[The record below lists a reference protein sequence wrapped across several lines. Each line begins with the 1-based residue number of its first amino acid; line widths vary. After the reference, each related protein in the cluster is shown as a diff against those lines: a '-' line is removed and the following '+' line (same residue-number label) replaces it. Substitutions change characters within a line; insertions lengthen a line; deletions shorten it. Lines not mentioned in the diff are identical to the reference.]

1 MGTSG
6 SSVLPSSGALSF
18 NNLYDE
24 FDGYSGGNARLSDYY
39 RGGDKVPNIAQNA
52 NIPTSGQIS
61 VSNFYNGLGYFEI
74 YITFGSG
81 AYYKYN
87 LSTLL
92 TEYGWNGTKPVKA
105 GITINSG
112 VSFTL
117 AQYGADIFGGT
128 TEGKYSLTIP
138 SLPATSILTL
148 NNYGRIEGQSSYVGA
163 TLSPN
168 SPDGIGGSSGLLI
181 LHNNVVVNNYSG
193 ATIFGSGGTGGAGS
207 DLDTDAG
214 TGGNGGH
221 AIAVNCS
228 NYINVAINNFAGGTI
243 AGGGGGG
250 GGGGRGAGYGPYG
263 NVPGGYI
270 YAVGG
275 GGGGGRTSPINWWT
289 CPGGP
294 PGDPNYYVNVLN
306 RAGQYGVLGTGT
318 GAGTGGLGG
327 RSDDTSEGGSG
338 GDGGNWGDPG
348 TVGGVGNSGGGNQ
361 DYGGAAG
368 HSIKVISGNYQVY
381 NVGTFLGPYP

>member
-1 MGTSG
+1 MSQSG

-18 NNLYDE
+18 NDLYTE
-24 FDGYSGGNARLSDYY
+24 FDGYSGGNVRLSDYY
-39 RGGDKVPNIAQNA
+39 RGGAKVPNIAQNA

-61 VSNFYNGLGYFEI
+61 VTNFYNGLGYFEV
-74 YITFGSG
+74 YITIYSG

-92 TEYGWNGTKPVKA
+92 TEFGWNGTKPVKA
-105 GITINSG
+105 VITISSG
-112 VSFTL
+112 VYFALNPFGPDVLS
-117 AQYGADIFGGT
+117 GA

-148 NNYGRIEGQSSYVGA
+148 NNYGSIQGEASYVGA

-168 SPDGIGGSSGLLI
+168 SPDGVGGSSGLLI

-193 ATIFGSGGTGGAGS
+193 GVIAGAGGTGGAGS

-221 AIAVNCS
+221 AIAINCS
-228 NYINVAINNFAGGTI
+228 DYILVAINNFSGGTI

-250 GGGGRGAGYGPYG
+250 GGGGRGASYGPFEG
-263 NVPGGYI
+263 VPGGYI

-275 GGGGGRTSPINWWT
+275 GGGGGRNCPSAFWT
-289 CPGGP
+289 TAGGP

-306 RAGQYGVLGTGT
+306 RAGQYGGIGTST
-318 GAGTGGLGG
+318 GAGAGGLGG
-327 RSDDTSEGGSG
+327 LSDDQSEGGYG
-338 GDGGNWGDPG
+338 GAGGGRGDA
-348 TVGGVGNSGGGNQ
+348 GGVGSPGNSGGGNQ

-368 HSIKVISGNYQVY
+368 HSIKVISGSYQVY
-381 NVGTFLGPYP
+381 NAGTYLGPYP

>member
-1 MGTSG
+1 MGQSG
-6 SSVLPSSGALSF
+6 SSVLPASGALSF
-18 NNLYDE
+18 NDLYTE

-74 YITFGSG
+74 YITFYGPFF
-81 AYYKYN
+81 YYKYN
-87 LSTLL
+87 LSTIL
-92 TEYGWNGTKPVKA
+92 TYYGWNGTKPVKA
-105 GITINSG
+105 GITINSD
-112 VSFTL
+112 VFFSLDYSAT
-117 AQYGADIFGGT
+117 DVVNGT

-148 NNYGRIEGQSSYVGA
+148 NNYGRIEGQSSFVGA
-163 TLSPN
+163 TISPN

-181 LHNNVVVNNYSG
+181 LHNNVVVNNYGTIIG
-193 ATIFGSGGTGGAGS
+193 AGGTGGAGS

-228 NYINVAINNFAGGTI
+228 NYIQVAINNFAAGTI

-250 GGGGRGAGYGPYG
+250 GGGGRGAGYGPYSG
-263 NVPGGYI
+263 VPGGYI

-275 GGGGGRTSPINWWT
+275 GGGGGRTSPISHWT
-289 CPGGP
+289 AAGGP
-294 PGDPNYYVNVLN
+294 PGDPNYYANVLN
-306 RAGQYGVLGTGT
+306 RAGQYGTLGSSTAG
-318 GAGTGGLGG
+318 GAGGLGG
-327 RSDDTSEGGSG
+327 RSDDASEGGSG

-368 HSIKVISGNYQVY
+368 HSIKVISGSYQVY